1 MSSLF
6 GTDGIRGVASEP
18 PLDPATVFRIGR
30 CLALQGCRS
39 VVVGRDTRESGPWI
53 EEALIRGL
61 SSAGAR
67 VTSAGV
73 LPTPAIS
80 VLCRDSKFDAGVVVS
95 ASHNVY
101 SDNGLKFFTER
112 GRKLSRGQELA
123 LETLLE
129 AENAFSPVP
138 RPTCSNPPALIRTD
152 PDCLGTYSGFLRSS
166 LEVESLEPLKLVLDC
181 ASGAASQ
188 VAPRLFSDLGARVTV
203 IDAPPDG
210 RNINRDCGAVHPQ
223 RMARA
228 VMRTE
233 ADFGAAFDGDAD
245 RAILADH
252 HGRLLTGDHILY
264 VLARHL
270 LERNLLPTRRVV
282 ATIMSNL
289 GLEVALANLDVD
301 LVRTQVGDRNVLESM
316 LEEGDSLGGE
326 PSGHIIL
333 GEHSLAGDGILT
345 TLKIAQVL
353 LLERR
358 SLPQLSA
365 GLRLRPQVL
374 RSVPVGRRG
383 RDLLEDRKV
392 RGRIESVQESL
403 QGKGRILVRCSGTEP
418 VVRIMAEGE
427 DREHLE
433 ECVEGIAA
441 QIRRSR
447 ARLAVPDDTSPN
459 FPPGR

>member
-6 GTDGIRGVASEP
+6 GTDGIRGVAGEP
-18 PLDPATVFRIGR
+18 PLDPATVFQIGR
-30 CLALQGCRS
+30 CLARQGCRS

-61 SSAGAR
+61 SSAAVR

-80 VLCRDSKFDAGVVVS
+80 VLCRESEFDAGVIVS

-112 GRKLSRGQELA
+112 GRKLSRREELA
-123 LETLLE
+123 LETHLE
-129 AENAFSPVP
+129 AERSSSSVP
-138 RPTCSNPPALIRTD
+138 PTPGSNPPALVRTD
-152 PDCLGTYSGFLRSS
+152 PDCLERYSGFLRSV

-203 IDAPPDG
+203 TDAPPDG
-210 RNINRDCGAVHPQ
+210 RNINQACGAVHPQ
-223 RMARA
+223 WMART
-228 VMRTE
+228 VMRTG

-282 ATIMSNL
+282 ATVMSNL
-289 GLEVALANLDVD
+289 GLEAALAALEVG
-301 LVRTQVGDRNVLESM
+301 LVRTRVGDRSVLESM
-316 LEEGDSLGGE
+316 LEEGVSLGGE

-333 GEHSLAGDGILT
+333 GEHSMAGDGILT
-345 TLKIAQVL
+345 TLKIAQIL

-358 SLPQLSA
+358 SLARLSA

-374 RSVPVGRRG
+374 RSVPVGGRR
-383 RDLLEDRKV
+383 RDLLEDRRV

-403 QGKGRILVRCSGTEP
+403 RGKGRILVRCSGTEP

-433 ECVEGIAA
+433 ECVAGIAA
-441 QIRRSR
+441 QIRCSQ
-447 ARLAVPDDTSPN
+447 ARLAAPDETRRQERS
-459 FPPGR
+459 

>member
-1 MSSLF
+1 MA
-6 GTDGIRGVASEP
+6 GEP
-18 PLDPATVFRIGR
+18 PLDPATIFRIGR
-30 CLALQGCRS
+30 CLALQGCGS
-39 VVVGRDTRESGPWI
+39 VVVGRDTRESGPWM
-53 EEALIRGL
+53 EEALSRGL
-61 SSAGAR
+61 SAVGAR

-73 LPTPAIS
+73 LPTPAVS
-80 VLCRDSKFDAGVVVS
+80 VLCRDSEFDAGVVVS

-112 GRKLSRGQELA
+112 GRKLSRRRELS
-123 LETLLE
+123 LESLIAADDAT
-129 AENAFSPVP
+129 SPAP
-138 RPTCSNPPALIRTD
+138 PPLRSSPPALIRTD
-152 PDCLGTYSGFLRSS
+152 PGCLGRYSRFLRSA
-166 LEVESLEPLKLVLDC
+166 LDVRSLEPLNLVLDC

-188 VAPRLFSDLGARVTV
+188 VAPQIFSSLGARVTV

-210 RNINRDCGAVHPQ
+210 RNINRDCGAVHPR

-228 VMRTE
+228 VRETR

-252 HGRLLTGDHILY
+252 RGRILTGDHILY

-270 LERNLLPTRRVV
+270 LEQNRLPTRRVV
-282 ATIMSNL
+282 ATVMSNL
-289 GLEVALANLDVD
+289 GLEAALAALDVS

-316 LEEGDSLGGE
+316 VEGGDALGGE
-326 PSGHIIL
+326 PSGHVIL

-345 TLKIAQVL
+345 TLKMAQVL
-353 LLERR
+353 LQDGR
-358 SLPQLSA
+358 SLARLSA

-374 RSVPVGRRG
+374 RSVRVGRRRPG
-383 RDLLEDRKV
+383 LLDDRKI
-392 RGRIESVQESL
+392 RDRIESVQESL
-403 QGKGRILVRCSGTEP
+403 QGRGRVLVRCSGTEP

-441 QIRRSR
+441 QIRSSLKRPAATSGARGRERS
-447 ARLAVPDDTSPN
+447 
-459 FPPGR
+459 